1 MGREGLCLE
10 GRVLELQWGGWGSFQ
25 RAVGA
30 GPTSG
35 GSRTFESHDSNR
47 TP

>member
-1 MGREGLCLE
+1 MTCPPGAMGGL
-10 GRVLELQWGGWGSFQ
+10 GGTFQ

-35 GSRTFESHDSNR
+35 GSRKQVV
-47 TP
+47 